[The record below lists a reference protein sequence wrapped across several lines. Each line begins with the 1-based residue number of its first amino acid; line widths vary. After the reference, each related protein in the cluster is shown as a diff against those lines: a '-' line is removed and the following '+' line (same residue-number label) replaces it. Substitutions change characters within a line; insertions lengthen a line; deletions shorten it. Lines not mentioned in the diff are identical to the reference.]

1 METEGSKNMKKTI
14 FSLAAIFTIIA
25 FSNIAMAGPYD
36 GMTYHERFNTARYND
51 YARSG
56 PHMTPP
62 PPAPHHHHHPAPP
75 PPPYYG
81 YGPYPIMPA
90 NQIISVNYPNASY
103 YYSTPYYGYPAYN
116 NYYYPNKTL
125 TVRTKHV
132 LFSI

>member
-1 METEGSKNMKKTI
+1 MKKTI
-14 FSLAAIFTIIA
+14 LSLAAVFTIIA
-25 FSNIAMAGPYD
+25 LSNIALVGPND
-36 GMTYHERFNTARYND
+36 HLTYHEQFNRARYN
-51 YARSG
+51 SM
-56 PHMTPP
+56 PMHHHVSPP
-62 PPAPHHHHHPAPP
+62 PPSHHHHHHRPAP

-81 YGPYPIMPA
+81 YGPAYPVLPM
-90 NQIISVNYPNASY
+90 NQVVSVTYPNASY